1 MINYGFTLGM
11 QGWFNI
17 CKSINVS
24 DYINAVKAK
33 GEGAPEEEVVRWNHR
48 LKWCESEKTP
58 GDSGGQ
64 RSLACCSPW
73 GLKVRH
79 QLVTGQ

>member
-48 LKWCESEKTP
+48 LKWCESGKTP
-58 GDSGGQ
+58 EDSGGQ